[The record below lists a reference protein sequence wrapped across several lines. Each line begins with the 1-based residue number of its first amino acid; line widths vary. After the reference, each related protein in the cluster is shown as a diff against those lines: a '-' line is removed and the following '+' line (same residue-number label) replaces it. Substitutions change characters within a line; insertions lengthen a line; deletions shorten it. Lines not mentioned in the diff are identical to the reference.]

1 MEKLIVKPH
10 HFLDIIKLYGSGLEH
25 FVPAPD
31 FGHDFYR
38 VGNIILD
45 NPNVVIKLTIKGDN
59 ICVPCKY
66 FDGEKCIGDSKNNP
80 QYPKKENWN
89 RLIDSRLFEKLWL
102 KEGEEIKSLDLVV
115 LAKDKIKEEDIL
127 EIWKEKIIPQR
138 SVFLLKGIDK
148 YIKKYRK

>member
-1 MEKLIVKPH
+1 MKKLTFKPH

-45 NPNVVIKLTIKGDN
+45 NPNTVIELTIKGDD
-59 ICVPCKY
+59 ICIPCKY
-66 FDGEKCIGDSKNNP
+66 FDGERCIGESKNNA

-89 RLIDSRLFEKLWL
+89 RLIDSRLFQKLGL
-102 KEGEEIKSLDLVV
+102 KDGEEIKSLDLVV
-115 LAKDKIKEEDIL
+115 LAKNKIKENDIS

-138 SVFLLKGIDK
+138 ASFLLKGIDK
-148 YIKKYRK
+148 YIEKHKN